1 VKRIVILTIFP
12 EAFDSFLAGPVI
24 FRARE
29 KNLVDIQITDIR
41 AYADGSYRHIDDSPY
56 GGGAGMIMR
65 CEPVIKALRATAM
78 PGSHCLLFSPA
89 GHPFTQKKAHELANM
104 EDLILLCGHYEGMD
118 ARIEDYFDEQI
129 SLGDYILT
137 GGELPAM
144 IVTDAV
150 VRLLKGALRQASTEE
165 ESFENGLLEYPQ
177 YTHPLSFEGKEVPV
191 VLYSGNHGEIAR
203 WRRKE
208 SLRRTWLRRPDL
220 LAAAALTDADQRMLA
235 EIEEEEKHETH

>member
-1 VKRIVILTIFP
+1 MKRIVILTIFP

-24 FRARE
+24 SRARE
-29 KNLVDIQITDIR
+29 KKLVNIQITDIR
-41 AYADGSYRHIDDSPY
+41 AYAEGSYRHIDDSPY

-65 CEPVIKALRATAM
+65 CEPVIKALRATAK
-78 PGSHCLLFSPA
+78 PVSHRLLFSPA
-89 GHPFTQKKAHELANM
+89 GQPFTQKKAHELADT

-144 IVTDAV
+144 IVTDAI

-177 YTHPLSFEGKEVPV
+177 YTHPLSFEGKEVPA
-191 VLYSGNHGEIAR
+191 VLCSGNHGEIAR

-220 LAAAALTDADQRMLA
+220 LTAATLSEADRRILA
-235 EIEEEEKHETH
+235 EIEEEEKHEIH

>member
-24 FRARE
+24 SRARE
-29 KNLVDIQITDIR
+29 KKLVNIQITDIR
-41 AYADGSYRHIDDSPY
+41 AYAEGSYRHIDDSPY

-65 CEPVIKALRATAM
+65 CEPVIKALRATAK
-78 PGSHCLLFSPA
+78 PVSRRLLFSPA
-89 GHPFTQKKAHELANM
+89 GQPFTQKKAHELANT

-177 YTHPLSFEGKEVPV
+177 YTHPLSFEGKEVPA
-191 VLYSGNHGEIAR
+191 VLCSGNHGEIAR

-220 LAAAALTDADQRMLA
+220 LAAAALSEADRHLLA